1 MKAGILAGVAL
12 VVMAGTSVAADIDPA
27 AIVWTDGAIE
37 ASLTGVPGDAEAGQK
52 LFSDRATANCIA
64 CHSIGILTN
73 VQFHG
78 DVGPILDGA
87 GDRWSEAE
95 LRGIVADA
103 KQMFPDTM
111 MVSFYK
117 NSGYIRPGQGFTGEA
132 PKEALTT
139 LLTAQQVEDMVAF
152 LMTLKD

>member
-1 MKAGILAGVAL
+1 MKAGILAGFAVVA
-12 VVMAGTSVAADIDPA
+12 MAGAVHAADIDPA
-27 AIVWTDGAIE
+27 AIVWNDGAIE
-37 ASLTGVPGDAEAGQK
+37 ASLTGTPGDAEAGKK
-52 LFSDRATANCIA
+52 LFSDRSTANCIA
-64 CHSIGILTN
+64 CHSVGILTN

-78 DVGPILDGA
+78 DVGPILDGT
-87 GDRWSEAE
+87 GSRWSEAE

-117 NSGYIRPGQGFTGEA
+117 NTGYIRPGQGFTGEA
-132 PKEALTT
+132 PKEPLKT